1 MVTNEAGT
9 YTCVI
14 VHLRVSQNVKADGRQ
29 SLGLGS
35 NEEGIG
41 SGLGTPK
48 PANRL

>member
-1 MVTNEAGT
+1 MGTNEAGT

-14 VHLRVSQNVKADGRQ
+14 VHLRVSQNVKVNGRQ

-35 NEEGIG
+35 KIEDSG
-41 SGLGTPK
+41 SEIDTLK